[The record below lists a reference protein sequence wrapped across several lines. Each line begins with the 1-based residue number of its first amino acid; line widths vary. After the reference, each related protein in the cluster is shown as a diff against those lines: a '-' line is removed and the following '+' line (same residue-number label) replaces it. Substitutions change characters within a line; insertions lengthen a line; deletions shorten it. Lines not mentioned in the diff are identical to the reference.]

1 MKENQFEKSMEH
13 ETENTIRG
21 LGLRVSRVYR
31 DFGFTGFI
39 RFYRVHRVQD
49 LGSIGFSVFT
59 A

>member
-1 MKENQFEKSMEH
+1 MEH
-13 ETENTIRG
+13 ETENTIQG
-21 LGLRVSRVYR
+21 LGLRVSQVYR

-39 RFYRVHRVQD
+39 RFHRVHRVQD